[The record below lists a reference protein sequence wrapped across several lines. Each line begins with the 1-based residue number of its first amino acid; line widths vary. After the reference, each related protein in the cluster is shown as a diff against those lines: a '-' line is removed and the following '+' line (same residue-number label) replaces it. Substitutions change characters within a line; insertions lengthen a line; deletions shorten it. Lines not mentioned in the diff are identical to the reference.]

1 MCVEASL
8 VSVHQR
14 GLWVTQLVKLE
25 KSCPILMHDDD
36 DDDDEETA
44 RQVALLPP
52 SKSLS
57 LADVE
62 ELIRSRSALT

>member
-36 DDDDEETA
+36 EETA
-44 RQVALLPP
+44 RQVVLPP
-52 SKSLS
+52 PPKSLS
-57 LADVE
+57 VADV

>member
-36 DDDDEETA
+36 DDDEETA
-44 RQVALLPP
+44 RQVALPP
-52 SKSLS
+52 QKLWNLS
-57 LADVE
+57 DLD
-62 ELIRSRSALT
+62 LL